1 MNPSLMNLEILELST
16 QVLIA
21 EARRRNVEVE
31 ILDPDDNFIAL
42 HREGRTEYVKQA
54 TRTSADT
61 YISALLMENKEVT
74 KKVLRAAGL
83 RVPAGGKYHSL
94 AAALA
99 EYGNHRDQKIVVK
112 PNSTNFGE
120 GVAILESG
128 VEPSE
133 YRTALE
139 VAFGLDTSV
148 LVEEFV
154 PGREFRFLVIG
165 GQTRAV
171 LHRMPANVRGDGRM
185 TIRGLVAAKNLHPH
199 RGENYRKPLER
210 IRLDAVELDFLS
222 GQDLTPDSIPDADR
236 VVFLR
241 KNSNI
246 STGGDSIDFTDTMPA
261 VYRQWAEQATAAVRA
276 AICGLDMIIPDIAA
290 EGPDAAYSI
299 LELNF
304 NPALHIHDFPAEGKN
319 RHVERHILDLL
330 GFI

>member
-1 MNPSLMNLEILELST
+1 MNLETLELST

-21 EARRRNVEVE
+21 EARARGVDVG
-31 ILDPDDNFIAL
+31 ILDPEDNFIAL
-42 HREGRTEYVKQA
+42 RRDGRTEYVKQA

-83 RVPAGGKYHSL
+83 RVPAGGKYRSL
-94 AAALA
+94 AGALDD
-99 EYGNHRDQKIVVK
+99 YPHHRNRRMVVK

-120 GVAILESG
+120 GVAILEAG
-128 VEPSE
+128 VDISV
-133 YRTALE
+133 YRAALE
-139 VAFGLDTSV
+139 TAFALDASV

-154 PGREFRFLVIG
+154 EGREFRFLVIG

-171 LHRMPANVRGDGRM
+171 LHRVPANVRGDGR
-185 TIRGLVAAKNLHPH
+185 TSIRDLVAAKNQHPY
-199 RGENYRKPLER
+199 RGEGYRKPLER
-210 IRLDAVELDFLS
+210 IRLEATELDFLA
-222 GQDLTPDSIPDADR
+222 GQGLSPASVPAAGV

-261 VYRQWAEQATAAVRA
+261 VYQRWAEAATAAVGA
-276 AICGLDMIIPDIAA
+276 AICGLDMIIPDIASA
-290 EGPDAAYSI
+290 GADADYSI

-304 NPALHIHDFPAEGKN
+304 NPALHIHDFPAEGTN
-319 RHVERHILDLL
+319 RHVERHVLDLL
-330 GFI
+330 GFR

>member
-1 MNPSLMNLEILELST
+1 VNVESLELST

-21 EARRRNVEVE
+21 EARRRNVEIE
-31 ILDPDDNFIAL
+31 ILDADDNFIAL
-42 HREGRTEYVKQA
+42 RRDGRTEYVKQA

-74 KKVLRAAGL
+74 KKVLRADGL
-83 RVPAGGKYHSL
+83 RVPAGGKYRSL
-94 AAALA
+94 AAALDD
-99 EYGNHRDQKIVVK
+99 YPNHRERKMVVK

-120 GVAILESG
+120 GVAILDLGAELS
-128 VEPSE
+128 V
-133 YRTALE
+133 YRAALE
-139 VAFGLDTSV
+139 AAFALDATV
-148 LVEEFV
+148 LVEEYV
-154 PGREFRFLVIG
+154 EGREFRFLVIG

-171 LHRMPANVRGDGRM
+171 LHRLPANVRGDGRT
-185 TIRGLVAAKNLHPH
+185 TIRELVAMKNLHPY

-210 IRLDAVELDFLS
+210 IRLDSTELDFLS
-222 GQDLTPDSIPDADR
+222 AQGLTPESVPDADA

-246 STGGDSIDFTDTMPA
+246 STGGDSIDFTDTMPL
-261 VYRQWAEQATAAVRA
+261 VYRRWAEQATAAVRA

-290 EGPDAAYSI
+290 EGPNAAYSI

-319 RHVERHILDLL
+319 RHVERHVLDLL

>member
-1 MNPSLMNLEILELST
+1 MKPSLVNIETLELST

-21 EARRRNVEVE
+21 ESRRRDIEVE
-31 ILDPDDNFIAL
+31 ILDPEDNFIAL
-42 HREGRTEYVKQA
+42 RRDGRTEYVKQA

-83 RVPAGGKYHSL
+83 RVPAGGKYRSL
-94 AAALA
+94 TAALA
-99 EYGNHRDQKIVVK
+99 DYPNHREQKMVVK

-120 GVAILESG
+120 GVAIIESG
-128 VEPSE
+128 AELSV
-133 YRTALE
+133 YRAALE
-139 VAFGLDTSV
+139 AAFALDASV

-154 PGREFRFLVIG
+154 EGREFRFLVIG

-171 LHRMPANVRGDGRM
+171 LHRVPANVRGDGRT
-185 TIRGLVAAKNLHPH
+185 TIRELVAAKNLHPY

-210 IRLDAVELDFLS
+210 IRLDSTELDFLS
-222 GQDLTPDSIPDADR
+222 GQGLTPESVPDAGA

-261 VYRQWAEQATAAVRA
+261 VYRRWAEQATAAVGA

-290 EGPDAAYSI
+290 AGPDAGYSI

-304 NPALHIHDFPAEGKN
+304 NPALHIHDFPAEGEN
-319 RHVERHILDLL
+319 RHVERYVLDLL
-330 GFI
+330 GFR

>member
-1 MNPSLMNLEILELST
+1 MNPENLELST

-21 EARRRNVEVE
+21 EARQRGVEVE
-31 ILDPDDNFIAL
+31 ILDAEDNFIGL
-42 HREGRTEYVKQA
+42 RRDGRREYVKQA

-83 RVPAGGKYHSL
+83 RVPEGGKYRSL
-94 AAALA
+94 DAALA
-99 EYGNHRDQKIVVK
+99 DYGSHRERKSVVK

-120 GVAILESG
+120 GVAILDAG
-128 VEPSE
+128 VELSV
-133 YRTALE
+133 YRAALE
-139 VAFGLDTSV
+139 VAFALDASV

-154 PGREFRFLVIG
+154 AGREFRFLVIG

-171 LHRMPANVRGDGRM
+171 LHRIPANVRGDGRR
-185 TIRGLVAAKNLHPH
+185 TIRELVEAKNQHPY
-199 RGENYRKPLER
+199 RGEGYRKPLER
-210 IRLDAVELDFLS
+210 IRLDSTELDFIGGQGLS
-222 GQDLTPDSIPDADR
+222 PESIPAAEE

-261 VYRQWAEQATAAVRA
+261 VYQRWAETATAAAGA
-276 AICGLDMIIPDIAA
+276 AICGLDMIIPDVASDGA
-290 EGPDAAYSI
+290 DAAYSI

-304 NPALHIHDFPAEGKN
+304 NPALHIHDFPAEGEN
-319 RHVERHILDLL
+319 RHVERHVLDLL
-330 GFI
+330 GFA